1 MSTADADQL
10 RTWEKKL
17 VEELASL
24 RERQREIES
33 EIRRNERELE
43 LIRQIL
49 SLDQARENGMSL
61 RPQSSED
68 RPTSVGVKESVK
80 TILQEAG
87 RPLHISEIHREFLR
101 RGFPIPGGG
110 TPFNILV
117 HIAKD
122 QSFIRIARGTYVL
135 REGYQGPLV
144 PELAKQPKLRRKR
157 RKRKT
162 GVRPGHD

>member
-1 MSTADADQL
+1 MSTANAEQL

-24 RERQREIES
+24 RQRQREIES
-33 EIRRNERELE
+33 QLQRGDRELE

-49 SLDQARENGMSL
+49 SLGQPENAEASL
-61 RPQSSED
+61 RPQGPKGK
-68 RPTSVGVKESVK
+68 PTSISVKESVK

-101 RGFPIPGGG
+101 RGLPIPGGG

-122 QSFIRIARGTYVL
+122 QGFIRIARGTYVL
-135 REGYQGPLV
+135 REGYQGSSA
-144 PELAKQPKLRRKR
+144 PELAREPKHRRKR

-162 GVRPGHD
+162 RVRAEHN